1 MSLSDAYAAV
11 EDATLAAAI
20 AGKQITDKELKGMIA
35 NAKLAEDAI
44 KQFRDAATVQ
54 ESITETNKLVAA
66 TNALSKTKYSFAEQQ
81 AILSDST
88 LTDMFMSGK
97 NEKLLKARIKQI
109 LTPEFL
115 QGLFDQ
121 GFNAAMDAISAKE
134 RKIELDFE
142 VKNQPDIKII
152 DAAQNDIAKISFV
165 IDDLQDGIRQIADKE
180 EIVNKKY
187 EDRNK
192 ALNDIKDLNAD
203 VVNQQKAQLTI
214 ADALS
219 RGDIAAAAKAAQ
231 ELRETQAQ
239 SSIASQQKA
248 LELAREK
255 ELAMLTSSNGKTRK
269 QLEDEI
275 KKLQNDIFA
284 IEESRLEPAQER
296 VRLADV
302 EKQALIDSVSVLD
315 KTRLEWEKVASGI
328 ELAKIGSTRYTDQ
341 ITAALGQVEALK
353 TAWTKATP
361 GEISVP
367 VPQADPIDTLTPD
380 EKKAEEKKTEEKK
393 SEQKKIESK
402 GSKGTGTPKPSEPAG
417 PTKKDQADALK
428 RQLADAEKLLGQ
440 YKSSLS
446 GISSGITTAGDRLGK
461 AKTALSRVPSGSS
474 TWNTSAKVTAEAELK
489 SAQAAYDKLVSDRN
503 SISGKANKLQININ
517 SLKSQIKSL
526 GFNSG
531 GYVAQKFAEG
541 GLSGVKFAQRGTDT
555 IPAMLT
561 PGEFVMRKYAVE
573 NFGLDKMKAINS
585 GTYSGESVYNY
596 SVNVNVQTDANA
608 DQIARNVMTQIKR
621 IDSQRIRGNKF

>member
-1 MSLSDAYAAV
+1 
-11 EDATLAAAI
+11 
-20 AGKQITDKELKGMIA
+20 
-35 NAKLAEDAI
+35 
-44 KQFRDAATVQ
+44 
-54 ESITETNKLVAA
+54 
-66 TNALSKTKYSFAEQQ
+66 
-81 AILSDST
+81 
-88 LTDMFMSGK
+88 
-97 NEKLLKARIKQI
+97 
-109 LTPEFL
+109 
-115 QGLFDQ
+115 
-121 GFNAAMDAISAKE
+121 
-134 RKIELDFE
+134 
-142 VKNQPDIKII
+142 
-152 DAAQNDIAKISFV
+152 
-165 IDDLQDGIRQIADKE
+165 
-180 EIVNKKY
+180 
-187 EDRNK
+187 
-192 ALNDIKDLNAD
+192 
-203 VVNQQKAQLTI
+203 
-214 ADALS
+214 
-219 RGDIAAAAKAAQ
+219 
-231 ELRETQAQ
+231 
-239 SSIASQQKA
+239 
-248 LELAREK
+248 
-255 ELAMLTSSNGKTRK
+255 MLTSSNGKTRK

-284 IEESRLEPAQER
+284 IEEARLEPAQER
-296 VRLADV
+296 VRLADI

-315 KTRLEWEKVASGI
+315 KTRLEWEKIASGI
-328 ELAKIGSTRYTDQ
+328 EIAKIGSTRYTDQ

-585 GTYSGESVYNY
+585 GTYSG
-596 SVNVNVQTDANA
+596 
-608 DQIARNVMTQIKR
+608 
-621 IDSQRIRGNKF
+621 